1 MSTEGGA
8 AAAGRPTPL
17 VETRTITAFDGSP
30 VDGYTLLLLSALF
43 FTRFVREAFIFRSS
57 SYLVFRSTA
66 LALCAFTLLS
76 SARGLVPGLCA
87 TLAAAE
93 ARAEKVEAHACCQV
107 RGAQASPS
115 GASPRVAA
123 SENKNPD
130 CALCYLAK
138 GMLKAEPS
146 VAPPRVNV
154 CALPAPP
161 ARLCTLFQ
169 VRVGNCSR
177 PRDPPH
183 GELA

>member
-1 MSTEGGA
+1 M
-8 AAAGRPTPL
+8 
-17 VETRTITAFDGSP
+17 TAFDGP
-30 VDGYTLLLLSALF
+30 RIDGYTLLLLSALF
-43 FTRFVREAFIFRSS
+43 FTRFVREAVITRSS
-57 SYLVFRSTA
+57 SYWLFRSTA

-93 ARAEKVEAHACCQV
+93 ARAEKVQAHSCCQV
-107 RGAQASPS
+107 RSAQVSPS
-115 GASPRVAA
+115 SATPRVAA
-123 SENKNPD
+123 SENKHPD

-146 VAPPRVNV
+146 VAPPRVNLS
-154 CALPAPP
+154 ALPVAPD
-161 ARLCTLFQ
+161 RLCTLFH

-183 GELA
+183 RELA